1 MIEKKYTYCNV
12 LPGNYKNSYYYISDI
27 DVEVGDYVVIPI
39 RAENREKAGLVL
51 EVFECTEKNAP
62 YPPQLTKHVVRK
74 LGDNENGSLIKEKHW
89 LEEEKKARTKQKEQI
104 EKLEIKVELQR
115 NSVDKDKIQSS
126 KDKMQH
132 IIQELPEDVRILFN
146 SSNNSINEFELS
158 EDGKTLVSYKGKG
171 HRDNRIIRIPD
182 GIETIDDNAFLGV
195 NFDYLYIPSS
205 LKTIGNFTLYAKD
218 GGLTEGYKTKIV
230 KKILV
235 EYDNQY
241 YATDEQGFYALIDG
255 KKQLQLLYDKSIK
268 EYVAP
273 DDVVS
278 FAPMSFYGCE
288 KLKKIILSESTEEF
302 NEYAIPYFLR
312 VQEIYISSSVRKF
325 IARPREYRVGI
336 HLDAKYRIHE
346 DNEVLFN
353 DEDSVYEVLEDGT
366 YKLLR
371 NTYFGKGPVHIL
383 DNTSE
388 LSEGVFKSSENIKDI
403 ELPKSLKVIGKE
415 AFAYSGLKK
424 LEIPDGVKRIEE
436 RAFEGCYYLHTVQLP
451 AGLEYVDEK
460 AFSMCSNLKKVIF
473 GDNRYKFNSETRLI
487 EATTHLSY
495 DSKSRNVTNLKKDT
509 FAEFAKEIVK
519 CVQEESLFV
528 NERKDDRASFD
539 QEKRVIK
546 IKTLINQRCESEK
559 LVKERIDSAEHVKIG
574 ESVNINIDGDN
585 WEVILSGG
593 KSLGQLDISIGM
605 CAIPYLRHVFID
617 SAIIAD
623 IIPKS
628 RRRGNAK
635 YALAWVE
642 LEISECKLPVDLSE
656 QDEKLMKEFSY
667 VIHDNEARLIRWIGK
682 ASKKNV
688 VIPATLEG
696 KTVSTLSSRLFE
708 PYTFEDE
715 NNIQEIII
723 SEGIKRIEKS
733 ALYHLGKLKRVEFP
747 ASVTYI
753 SAGVFADESGKNR
766 DIYLKEGTVYIAP
779 AGSYAETFLKK
790 YKPSP
795 YTVDKLIVVNDD
807 SKKSQDKIKLMGLFD
822 FDKMTSGVEVRF
834 KHIFRQT
841 VAAGKIISIPEAIDD
856 VPVVSFDLEGIPYC
870 IEQLNIPAS
879 VSKLWSIS
887 DRWLFY
893 GCDKRIKY
901 IEIAEDN
908 KTYWSDGYAIFSKD
922 KKRLIRFMSFS
933 KKKYIVP
940 EGVEILEE
948 ASFANM
954 PKLES
959 LILPR
964 SVKTIKK
971 DAFSNCDKLSDIQGM
986 ENITE
991 YDSDVFGSDS
1001 YIYGVP
1007 YLKNKEVIIIG
1018 NALVKYNILSEKII
1032 KVPEGIT
1039 KICSYAFGWENDNDQ
1054 VEEIILPKGLK
1065 CIEQGA
1071 FARRKFLKKIII
1083 PDGIKEIP
1091 PFVFSSCSGLETIY
1105 IPASIE
1111 KISLDALNVYTSY
1124 SLGKD
1129 YKECLK
1135 SIEVDPNN
1143 KVYCSVDG
1151 MLLSK
1156 DMTKLI
1162 YVPNNIHGDGMELVM
1177 PNGIKTIG
1185 RGACRYCSNL
1195 TKVILPSSLENIEDS
1210 AFYDCK
1216 KLKKV
1221 VWSNNLKTIGN
1232 YAFSGVGLKKISLP
1246 EGIEHI
1252 GEEAFA
1258 QVSTKSAELPKSV
1271 RTLGWG
1277 AFSCIPEI
1285 TVYDSIDPDAKPMDS
1300 MIDIINGRP
1309 NSMVGYIGM
1318 GPARAMW
1325 ECAANHVWVDYTI
1338 IVKSSETED
1347 IKYKVWMGADKTQRE
1362 YYCFLS
1368 SAWGNN
1374 ATFAFKELDARF
1386 HKIRGKHHKIQVAK
1400 YRLEYPY
1407 DLSVEAK
1414 EKYEKFLK
1422 NNA

>member
-1 MIEKKYTYCNV
+1 MSKKKYTYCNV
-12 LPGNYKNSYYYISDI
+12 LPGNYKNSYYYISDF
-27 DVEVGDYVVIPI
+27 DVKVDDYVVIPI
-39 RAENREKAGLVL
+39 RAENKEKVGWVL
-51 EVFECTEKNAP
+51 EVFECTEKDAP
-62 YPPQLTKHVVRK
+62 YPPQLTKRILRK
-74 LGDNENGSLIKEKHW
+74 FGDNESSSLLTEKCW
-89 LEEEKKARTKQKEQI
+89 LEAEKTARLKQEEQI
-104 EKLEIKVELQR
+104 EKLEIKLELQR
-115 NSVDKDKIQSS
+115 NSVEKDKIHSS
-126 KDKMQH
+126 KDKIQH
-132 IIQELPEDVRILFN
+132 IIQELPEEVKKLFN
-146 SSNNSINEFELS
+146 DSNKSFNKFKLS
-158 EDGKTLVSYKGKG
+158 EDGKTVVAYKEKS
-171 HRDNRIIRIPD
+171 RRYNRIIRIPD
-182 GIETIDDNAFLGV
+182 GVETIEDNVFLDV
-195 NFDYLYIPSS
+195 QFDYLYIPSS
-205 LKTIGNFTLYAKD
+205 LKNIGFFTLYAKD

-268 EYVAP
+268 EYVTP

-278 FAPMSFYGCE
+278 FAPMSFYGCKE
-288 KLKKIILSESTEEF
+288 LKKIILSECMEVF
-302 NEYAIPYFLR
+302 NEYAIPYISQ
-312 VQEIYISSSVRKF
+312 VEEVYISSSVRKF
-325 IARPREYRVGI
+325 IARSRELI

-346 DNEVLFN
+346 DNQWLFY
-353 DEDSVYEVLEDGT
+353 DDDSVYEVLEDGT

-371 NTYFGKGPVHIL
+371 NTYFGIGSVFIL

-388 LSEGVFKSSENIKDI
+388 IARGVFKGYGNLKNI
-403 ELPKSLKVIGKE
+403 ELPKSLKIIGKE
-415 AFAYSGLKK
+415 SFAYSGLKK
-424 LEIPDGVKRIEE
+424 IVIPDGIKRIEE
-436 RAFEGCYYLHTVQLP
+436 SAFEGCYYLKSVKLP
-451 AGLEYVDEK
+451 AGVEYIDPK
-460 AFSMCSNLKKVIF
+460 AFSICTNLTKVEF
-473 GDNRYKFNSETRLI
+473 SDNKYKFDLETGLI
-487 EATTHLSY
+487 EE
-495 DSKSRNVTNLKKDT
+495 VTNLSGNSKSKSIMYLKKDM
-509 FAEFAKEIVK
+509 FLEFARKIVK
-519 CVQEESLFV
+519 CVQEESIFD
-528 NERKDDRASFD
+528 NERREDRASFD

-559 LVKERIDSAEHVKIG
+559 LVKERIDSAEYVKIG

-667 VIHDNEARLIRWIGK
+667 MIDENEARLIRWIGK

-807 SKKSQDKIKLMGLFD
+807 SKKSQQKIKLMGLFD
-822 FDKMTSGVEVRF
+822 FDKMTSGVKVRF
-834 KHIFRQT
+834 KHIFSQT

-922 KKRLIRFMSFS
+922 KKKLIRFMSFS

-954 PKLES
+954 QKLES

-964 SVKTIKK
+964 SVKNIKK

-991 YDSDVFGSDS
+991 YDSDVFGSNS
-1001 YIYGVP
+1001 YICGVP

-1039 KICSYAFGWENDNDQ
+1039 KICSYAFGWDNDNDQ
-1054 VEEIILPKGLK
+1054 VEEIILPEGLEY
-1065 CIEQGA
+1065 IEYGA
-1071 FARRKFLKKIII
+1071 FAGRKFLKKIII
-1083 PDGIKEIP
+1083 PDGVKEIP
-1091 PFVFSSCSGLETIY
+1091 PFVFSNCSGLETIY

-1195 TKVILPSSLENIEDS
+1195 TKVILPSSLEYIEDS
-1210 AFYDCK
+1210 AFYYCK

-1232 YAFSGVGLKKISLP
+1232 YAFSGVGLKIISLP

-1258 QVSTKSAELPKSV
+1258 QVSTKSVELPKSV

-1300 MIDIINGRP
+1300 MIDIISGRP

-1338 IVKSSETED
+1338 IVKSAETED

-1422 NNA
+1422 NNT

>member
-1 MIEKKYTYCNV
+1 M
-12 LPGNYKNSYYYISDI
+12 
-27 DVEVGDYVVIPI
+27 
-39 RAENREKAGLVL
+39 
-51 EVFECTEKNAP
+51 
-62 YPPQLTKHVVRK
+62 
-74 LGDNENGSLIKEKHW
+74 
-89 LEEEKKARTKQKEQI
+89 
-104 EKLEIKVELQR
+104 
-115 NSVDKDKIQSS
+115 
-126 KDKMQH
+126 
-132 IIQELPEDVRILFN
+132 
-146 SSNNSINEFELS
+146 
-158 EDGKTLVSYKGKG
+158 
-171 HRDNRIIRIPD
+171 
-182 GIETIDDNAFLGV
+182 
-195 NFDYLYIPSS
+195 
-205 LKTIGNFTLYAKD
+205 
-218 GGLTEGYKTKIV
+218 
-230 KKILV
+230 
-235 EYDNQY
+235 
-241 YATDEQGFYALIDG
+241 
-255 KKQLQLLYDKSIK
+255 
-268 EYVAP
+268 
-273 DDVVS
+273 
-278 FAPMSFYGCE
+278 
-288 KLKKIILSESTEEF
+288 
-302 NEYAIPYFLR
+302 
-312 VQEIYISSSVRKF
+312 
-325 IARPREYRVGI
+325 
-336 HLDAKYRIHE
+336 
-346 DNEVLFN
+346 
-353 DEDSVYEVLEDGT
+353 
-366 YKLLR
+366 
-371 NTYFGKGPVHIL
+371 
-383 DNTSE
+383 
-388 LSEGVFKSSENIKDI
+388 
-403 ELPKSLKVIGKE
+403 
-415 AFAYSGLKK
+415 
-424 LEIPDGVKRIEE
+424 
-436 RAFEGCYYLHTVQLP
+436 
-451 AGLEYVDEK
+451 
-460 AFSMCSNLKKVIF
+460 
-473 GDNRYKFNSETRLI
+473 
-487 EATTHLSY
+487 
-495 DSKSRNVTNLKKDT
+495 
-509 FAEFAKEIVK
+509 
-519 CVQEESLFV
+519 
-528 NERKDDRASFD
+528 
-539 QEKRVIK
+539 
-546 IKTLINQRCESEK
+546 
-559 LVKERIDSAEHVKIG
+559 
-574 ESVNINIDGDN
+574 
-585 WEVILSGG
+585 
-593 KSLGQLDISIGM
+593 
-605 CAIPYLRHVFID
+605 
-617 SAIIAD
+617 
-623 IIPKS
+623 
-628 RRRGNAK
+628 
-635 YALAWVE
+635 
-642 LEISECKLPVDLSE
+642 
-656 QDEKLMKEFSY
+656 
-667 VIHDNEARLIRWIGK
+667 
-682 ASKKNV
+682 
-688 VIPATLEG
+688 
-696 KTVSTLSSRLFE
+696 
-708 PYTFEDE
+708 
-715 NNIQEIII
+715 
-723 SEGIKRIEKS
+723 
-733 ALYHLGKLKRVEFP
+733 
-747 ASVTYI
+747 
-753 SAGVFADESGKNR
+753 
-766 DIYLKEGTVYIAP
+766 
-779 AGSYAETFLKK
+779 
-790 YKPSP
+790 
-795 YTVDKLIVVNDD
+795 DKLIVVNDD